1 MLLPVTR
8 CCGRSRSQTISWIWE
23 SVAEFAT
30 QLTFRKER
38 PDKSHKKCILPD
50 SILPEIQEAVELL
63 QFQDDCRF
71 TGNPN
76 FISSD
81 IHVLKMFHRRLKA
94 SDFLL
99 IIIAITLLLCFCAHP
114 SLNSE
119 FVNFAMWSE
128 LTERNKSSRIHLT

>member
-1 MLLPVTR
+1 M
-8 CCGRSRSQTISWIWE
+8 
-23 SVAEFAT
+23 FAFLIEWACVGG
-30 QLTFRKER
+30 QGGIRHLAK
-38 PDKSHKKCILPD
+38 
-50 SILPEIQEAVELL
+50 IQEARELL

>member
-1 MLLPVTR
+1 MVVPICTS
-8 CCGRSRSQTISWIWE
+8 CSRSRCQTTSWIWE
-23 SVAEFAT
+23 SLAEFAT
-30 QLTFRKER
+30 QLMFRKKR
-38 PDKSHKKCILPD
+38 PDSSQKKCILPD

-99 IIIAITLLLCFCAHP
+99 ITIAITLLLCFCAHP

>member
-1 MLLPVTR
+1 MSTLGVNTYLKEGAGWVT
-8 CCGRSRSQTISWIWE
+8 
-23 SVAEFAT
+23 
-30 QLTFRKER
+30 L
-38 PDKSHKKCILPD
+38 
-50 SILPEIQEAVELL
+50 LPEIQEAVELL

-71 TGNPN
+71 TGNLN

-99 IIIAITLLLCFCAHP
+99 ITIAITLLLCFCAHP

-119 FVNFAMWSE
+119 FVNFAMWSDE
-128 LTERNKSSRIHLT
+128 KNKSSRIHLFENISPDIT

>member
-1 MLLPVTR
+1 MR
-8 CCGRSRSQTISWIWE
+8 R
-23 SVAEFAT
+23 
-30 QLTFRKER
+30 ER
-38 PDKSHKKCILPD
+38 L
-50 SILPEIQEAVELL
+50 ELL
-63 QFQDDCRF
+63 RQDVVNISID
-71 TGNPN
+71 N
-76 FISSD
+76 FISLD

-128 LTERNKSSRIHLT
+128 LTERNKSS